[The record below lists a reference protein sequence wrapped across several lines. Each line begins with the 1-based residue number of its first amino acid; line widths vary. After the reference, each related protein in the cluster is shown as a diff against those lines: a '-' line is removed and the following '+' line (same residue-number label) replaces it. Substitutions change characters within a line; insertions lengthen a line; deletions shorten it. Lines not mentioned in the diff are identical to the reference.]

1 MRTQEDKEKIL
12 DRYKPTKYLVDEISP
27 NMIGYL
33 LDHFRWTEKIVKYKQ
48 SGTAGPMVV
57 NYSPDR
63 DKKQNWF
70 DPVQEKVWD
79 ILGSN
84 CYVWGSN
91 IFRVEK
97 PHILHNDDYEEKIY
111 PIYKTLVLPLEVSK
125 PTNFVTFDQAYL
137 DGPVKLF
144 RGYDPVPESY
154 YNKSLTDYSNIVN
167 YTDKPFDKATHE
179 KYLSHIP
186 YQALHGLT
194 VEKVVPWVP
203 GNAIIFDMGR
213 IHSASNFVA
222 EGISHKIGSSIFTA
236 KEFN

>member
-1 MRTQEDKEKIL
+1 MRTLEEKEKIL
-12 DRYKPTKYLVDEISP
+12 DRYKPTHYKVGVVSKE
-27 NMIGYL
+27 MIGYL
-33 LDHFRWTEKIVKYKQ
+33 LDKFRGSEKIIKYKE
-48 SGTAGPMVV
+48 AGSKGPVV
-57 NYSPDR
+57 MNYSPDR
-63 DKKQNWF
+63 EGMQGWF
-70 DPVQEKVWD
+70 EPVQDLVWD
-79 ILGSN
+79 LLGSN

-97 PHILHNDDYEEKIY
+97 PHIAHNDDYTEKNY
-111 PIYKTLVLPLEVSK
+111 PIYKTIVLPLEISK

-154 YNKSLTDYSNIVN
+154 YNKSLTDYSDIIN
-167 YTDKPFDKATHE
+167 YTDKPFDKEIHE

-186 YQALHGLT
+186 IAALHGLT
-194 VEKVVPWVP
+194 VEKVVPWTP

-222 EGISHKIGSSIFTA
+222 EGISHKVGYSIFTA
-236 KEFN
+236 KDYN